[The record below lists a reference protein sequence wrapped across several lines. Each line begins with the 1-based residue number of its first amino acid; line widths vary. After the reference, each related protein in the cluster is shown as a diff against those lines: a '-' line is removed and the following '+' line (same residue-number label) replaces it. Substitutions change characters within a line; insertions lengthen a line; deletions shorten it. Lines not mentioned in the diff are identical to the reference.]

1 MNFHSP
7 RKKNLLHKW
16 QSKAAATALAMALNV
31 VPAIGT
37 DTDAEIIAQE
47 ALEQK
52 NLEKAVYCM
61 KVLEVD
67 LDVDRFGRECVADVH
82 IEHAPHV
89 PDGKEGLLQYFARAL
104 ERMPQMHG
112 DIKRAGADGDLVWMH
127 IHFKP
132 TPSSTGNAGMHIF
145 RMEDGKFAEHWGV
158 SRPVVKSE
166 LHDNSPF

>member
-1 MNFHSP
+1 MNFDKL
-7 RKKNLLHKW
+7 RKMNELLKW
-16 QSKAAATALAMALNV
+16 HQKVGIAALTVALNAIPAAA
-31 VPAIGT
+31 
-37 DTDAEIIAQE
+37 TDAEIIAQE

-67 LDVDRFGRECVADVH
+67 LDVERFGRECVADIH

-89 PDGKEGLLQYFARAL
+89 PDGKEGLLEYFANAL

-112 DIKRAGADGDLVWMH
+112 DVKRAGADGDLVWMH

-132 TPSSTGNAGMHIF
+132 TPTSAGNSGMHIF

-158 SRPVVKSE
+158 SRPVVKSK
-166 LHDNSPF
+166 LHNNSPF